1 MKYYINGQEVTRD
14 EIKLKSYIEEYRF
27 TLVKIFII
35 KYFKKNTAKVV
46 WITALILAILFSIW
60 LNASAE
66 EITLESII
74 EKEEVTD
81 QDIDKFIEIIESTQT
96 DNEITPEN
104 IERSDKSYEEFMKE
118 WERLHQ
124 IKYEEQRK
132 NDVNE
137 QAFDFIIKYEWYA
150 NKPYWDK
157 KQYSCWYWMRCS
169 KDTTWITKE
178 KSKQFVIERIQN
190 IRTKYNLKKY
200 DEWLQIALISFVYN
214 IWHLPKWLD
223 WYVENWYTNWLKNRM
238 KEYVYWGWV
247 KLWWLVKRRN
257 AEINLF

>member
-14 EIKLKSYIEEYRF
+14 EIKLKSYIEQYRF

-46 WITALILAILFSIW
+46 WVTALILSILFSIW

-66 EITLESII
+66 EVTLETII
-74 EKEEVTD
+74 EQEEHTE
-81 QDIDKFIEIIESTQT
+81 QDINKFIEIIESTQT
-96 DNEITPEN
+96 DNEIIPEN
-104 IERSDKSYEEFMKE
+104 IEWSDKAYNEFMKE

-124 IKYEEQRK
+124 LRYEQQKRTV
-132 NDVNE
+132 DE
-137 QAFDFIIKYEWYA
+137 QAFEFIIKYEWYSD
-150 NKPYWDK
+150 KPYYDQ

-200 DEWLQIALISFVYN
+200 DEWLQVALISFVYN
-214 IWHLPKWLD
+214 IWHLPKWID
-223 WYVENWYTNWLKNRM
+223 WYIKNGYTNWLKNRM
-238 KEYVYWGWV
+238 KEYVYAWNI

-257 AEINLF
+257 EETSLF